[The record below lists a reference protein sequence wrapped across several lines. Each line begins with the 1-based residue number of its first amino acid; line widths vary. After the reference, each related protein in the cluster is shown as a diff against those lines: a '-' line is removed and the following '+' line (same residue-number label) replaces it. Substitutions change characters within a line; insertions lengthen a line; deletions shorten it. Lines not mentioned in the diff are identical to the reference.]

1 MEDPKRGQG
10 FPEMKVKMRGME
22 TIGLHPDMT
31 QFPQSA
37 SLRLRE
43 PTLKDIEKVARKKK
57 KTVLVS
63 GLIDLLD
70 NIL

>member
-37 SLRLRE
+37 ALRLRVQ
-43 PTLKDIEKVARKKK
+43 TLKDIEKVARKKGRLYS
-57 KTVLVS
+57 LV
-63 GLIDLLD
+63 G
-70 NIL
+70 